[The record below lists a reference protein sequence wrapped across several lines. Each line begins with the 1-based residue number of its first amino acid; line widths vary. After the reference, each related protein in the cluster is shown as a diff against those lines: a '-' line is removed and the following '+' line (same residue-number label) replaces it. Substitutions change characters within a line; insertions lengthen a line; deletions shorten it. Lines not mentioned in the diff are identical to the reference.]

1 MIDIYILFTVN
12 QTSVKV
18 LKDSTNYKILGVQ
31 NINTLNTMQICILN
45 KK

>member
-12 QTSVKV
+12 QISVKV

-31 NINTLNTMQICILN
+31 KINTFNTM
-45 KK
+45 